1 MIPALS
7 NQWPPVS
14 RFASGEQITLRL
26 SSGSL
31 TRTIIAIA
39 EQQYGNA
46 DVNVTSG
53 TTEFQL
59 RIPANKDYSRLN
71 TCISPG
77 LVYNPGSIR
86 PLQADSIP
94 SISHVMNSWLQ
105 NEFQLQVLWRP
116 YMLLKFNRTFESF
129 YVQREI
135 QLQQMA
141 KLYGN
146 RPATDLKS
154 VVLFTEAVNQV
165 QPHIH
170 KSCISGFKAADYK
183 SRTYLILMHSKGT

>member
-1 MIPALS
+1 MTQ
-7 NQWPPVS
+7 NVKVDK
-14 RFASGEQITLRL
+14 RRM
-26 SSGSL
+26 SL
-31 TRTIIAIA
+31 G
-39 EQQYGNA
+39 QLQLYLQKA
-46 DVNVTSG
+46 DC
-53 TTEFQL
+53 
-59 RIPANKDYSRLN
+59 RLN

-94 SISHVMNSWLQ
+94 SISPVMNSWLQ
-105 NEFQLQVLWRP
+105 SEFQLQVLWRP

-135 QLQQMA
+135 QLQQVYGKTVW
-141 KLYGN
+141 KL
-146 RPATDLKS
+146 ATDLKS
-154 VVLFTEAVNQV
+154 VVLYTEAVNQV